1 MENKGGAI
9 YAYSP
14 RESLITVYNSIIIEN
29 NAKEGGFMYSDN
41 IRLNIS
47 RSYFGGNIGKQKGGA
62 ISALMN
68 TKIVNITDS

>member
-1 MENKGGAI
+1 
-9 YAYSP
+9 
-14 RESLITVYNSIIIEN
+14 
-29 NAKEGGFMYSDN
+29 MYSDN